1 MTRGPAFI
9 THHAVQRYIE
19 RHRPG
24 WTEDSARAD
33 LQREIGRAVL
43 YERPAG
49 EDPIYITQRG
59 VLLVVSGDGAVRT
72 VLPAGSRAT
81 NRRPRR

>member
-1 MTRGPAFI
+1 MTGPI
-9 THHAVQRYIE
+9 SLTQHAVKRYIE

-24 WTEDSARAD
+24 WSEDAARKE
-33 LQREIGRAVL
+33 LLREMRGAVL

-59 VLLVVSGDGAVRT
+59 VLLVVSLDGAVRT
-72 VLPAGSRAT
+72 VLPAGHALR